1 MCYMAVGTVM
11 QLYLA
16 VSESVKECL
25 LLDLKKGEI
34 SSEIKLCEAVLC
46 FCGSGH
52 SGFVSLILR

>member
-1 MCYMAVGTVM
+1 MAVGTVM